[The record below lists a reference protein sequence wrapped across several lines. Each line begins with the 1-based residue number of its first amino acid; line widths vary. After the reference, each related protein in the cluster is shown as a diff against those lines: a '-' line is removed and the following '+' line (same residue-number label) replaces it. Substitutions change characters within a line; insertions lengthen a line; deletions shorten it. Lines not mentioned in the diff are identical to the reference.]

1 MSTDRDLAIR
11 WSESRDQTHEGY
23 MAARAWFLGELG
35 PVPELEKAYALGK
48 RLLLWVQPV
57 AVAPHVCSGERVDN
71 GRREYFECDDA
82 DSPRCPSYRPPAAA
96 AAAATAPAAAPAAA
110 AAALVAEEDE
120 RCSRCDVRK
129 FEWYCEPCWNER
141 RYT

>member
-1 MSTDRDLAIR
+1 ML
-11 WSESRDQTHEGY
+11 WSQGTNVTQEGY
-23 MAARAWFLGELG
+23 EAARAWYLGELG
-35 PVPELEKAYALGK
+35 EPPGLEEAYALGK
-48 RLLLWVQPV
+48 RLLLWVAPV
-57 AVAPHVCSGERVDN
+57 VAPHVCSGERVDN

-96 AAAATAPAAAPAAA
+96 AAAASA
-110 AAALVAEEDE
+110 AEEDE

-129 FEWYCEPCWNER
+129 FAWVRIGGRNDRGWYCEPCWNER